1 MKAQVTELN
10 SFVTFIEINNVGF
23 SRVARQLFT
32 SQLVLVHGIIL
43 LPSQVCISWGIC
55 VHFFL
60 SLKVPSEWNS
70 ATSCQL
76 LPSLI
81 PTKVYSH
88 CARSYCPCVWWM
100 YWLIWTLVSL
110 EYISCCWLPAGYWV
124 IDYCPLS
131 PTIQP
136 IFGLPKSPF
145 VQTIF
150 LQLAVENA
158 VGENVRRF
166 TKN

>member
-1 MKAQVTELN
+1 M
-10 SFVTFIEINNVGF
+10 TFIETNSVSLERNQT
-23 SRVARQLFT
+23 QLFPICIGAWNY
-32 SQLVLVHGIIL
+32 SAAYAE
-43 LPSQVCISWGIC
+43 VCISWGLC
-55 VHFFL
+55 EHFFL
-60 SLKVPSEWNS
+60 NLEVPSEWNS
-70 ATSCQL
+70 AISCQP

-88 CARSYCPCVWWM
+88 CTRSYCPGLWWM
-100 YWLIWTLVSL
+100 YWMIQTVVSL
-110 EYISCCWLPAGYWV
+110 EYFSCCWLPAGYWV

-136 IFGLPKSPF
+136 IFGSPKSPF

-158 VGENVRRF
+158 VGESVRRF